1 MEESAKFCPKCG
13 TPVRA
18 VENEPK
24 PMQVT
29 PPAPANSA
37 ETHPQAVGMETGGNK
52 SGYGVLRILYYIAA
66 AAIMVYALTY
76 HLPHFVGASIFG
88 IVLILLIIVVAGGCW
103 FVMGQLASKH
113 VTYTKLL
120 IGQIVAFAVS
130 VALLVAIQTGDREV
144 LVAEFLNGVCNVLFT
159 GIALVTFVY
168 LIVRTIAE
176 HRKAK

>member
-1 MEESAKFCPKCG
+1 MEDSTKFCPKCG
-13 TPVRA
+13 TPA
-18 VENEPK
+18 QTGKNAPK
-24 PMQVT
+24 PMQVIT
-29 PPAPANSA
+29 PAPANGA
-37 ETHPQAVGMETGGNK
+37 VTHLQAAGMENSGNQ

-66 AAIMVYALTY
+66 AAVVVYALTY
-76 HLPHFVGASIFG
+76 HLPHFVGASILG
-88 IVLILLIIVVAGGCW
+88 IILILFIIVVAGGCW

-120 IGQIVAFAVS
+120 ICQIIAVS

-144 LVAEFLNGVCNVLFT
+144 IVAEFLNGVCNMLFT

-168 LIVRTIAE
+168 LIIRTVAE

>member
-1 MEESAKFCPKCG
+1 MEDSAKFCPKCG
-13 TPVRA
+13 APAQTGKNA
-18 VENEPK
+18 PK
-24 PMQVT
+24 PMQVIT
-29 PPAPANSA
+29 PAPANGA
-37 ETHPQAVGMETGGNK
+37 VTHLQAVGTENSENK
-52 SGYGVLRILYYIAA
+52 SGHGVLSILYYIAA
-66 AAIMVYALTY
+66 AAVVVYALTY

-120 IGQIVAFAVS
+120 ICQIIAFAVS
-130 VALLVAIQTGDREV
+130 AALLVAVQTGDREV
-144 LVAEFLNGVCNVLFT
+144 LVAEFLNGVCNMLFA

-168 LIVRTIAE
+168 LIVRTVAE